1 MRPFVISRSGTIIK
15 LPELQQTH
23 PTMADSTT
31 NSLENISTTLQTLTT
46 SLDSTLSSLPSPSD
60 SASINA
66 PKNGISLLDVKND
79 LLLSYLHNLS
89 LLALL
94 RFKSIPFTD
103 HSAIDELVKLRL
115 LLERGVKP
123 LEQKL
128 KYQIDKVI
136 LAAATKDD
144 EELDVPKTNSR
155 GRLPDA
161 SDASDTDSEAS
172 EDESEQE
179 AERRKSLLA
188 TTAPAPSDLAH
199 RPNPS
204 SLILANKSD
213 KPAGASRSVD
223 GIYKPPRIAATVMP
237 ELAQTK
243 EKRDRAPTRNHALDD
258 FVADELSVAPIAQPS
273 IGSTIAAHGRVHKTA
288 RDRKEEAQRREF
300 EENNLVRLPKM
311 SKKDAREARKKNR
324 GEQEAEFGG
333 EDWRSFAG
341 DLDRLTKSAEK
352 SGKGEKV
359 LERSRKRRGEEGDG
373 GGVGERIGAH
383 YQGRKNLVN
392 KRRRV

>member
-1 MRPFVISRSGTIIK
+1 
-15 LPELQQTH
+15 
-23 PTMADSTT
+23 MADSTT
-31 NSLENISTTLQTLTT
+31 DSPEDISTTLQTLAT
-46 SLDSTLSSLPSPSD
+46 SLESTLTSLPSPSD
-60 SASINA
+60 SASISA

-94 RFKSIPFTD
+94 RFKSVPFTD
-103 HSAIDELVKLRL
+103 HSSIDELVKLRL

-144 EELDVPKTNSR
+144 EELSGPKTNTK
-155 GRLPDA
+155 GRSPDA
-161 SDASDTDSEAS
+161 SDASSGSDTDSEAS

-179 AERRKSLLA
+179 AERKRSLLA
-188 TTAPAPSDLAH
+188 ATAPAPSDLAH

-204 SLILANKSD
+204 SLIIAKKSD
-213 KPAGASRSVD
+213 KPARASKSAD
-223 GIYKPPRIAATVMP
+223 GIYKPPRIAATIMP

-300 EENNLVRLPKM
+300 EENNLMRLPKM
-311 SKKDAREARKKNR
+311 SKKDAREARIKNR
-324 GEQEAEFGG
+324 GEQEAAFGG

-359 LERSRKRRGEEGDG
+359 LERSRKRRGEDGDG

-392 KRRRV
+392 KKRRV